1 MPKIISG
8 YISNYGQDKG
18 KRIIQKYWIQ
28 QYRESLH
35 SVMMIKRNQG
45 MIQQC
50 VFTLGP
56 DHLFLLIN
64 LCINHALPEKHQAC
78 VPKDSLVYLEY

>member
-28 QYRESLH
+28 QYRESPHKTSSHRTNFSIRLILKYRKTLISA
-35 SVMMIKRNQG
+35 SVLSKKNLALFKIALIKS
-45 MIQQC
+45 I
-50 VFTLGP
+50 L
-56 DHLFLLIN
+56 
-64 LCINHALPEKHQAC
+64 
-78 VPKDSLVYLEY
+78 